1 MPEIREQAMLM
12 GARAAEAVRE
22 GWLPDSIQRSDEDLT
37 ALILDLRRT
46 NQVPARMYVCIM
58 YVCMHACMQDLTALI
73 LDRRRTNQEERRRLL
88 AAREAARDSS
98 HKAGYKAGYVCR
110 HRHRHGRQT
119 YKGCM
124 PAVAARDS
132 SHKAGRRPASYM
144 SALYVCLLCLPYVS
158 ALYVP

>member
-1 MPEIREQAMLM
+1 MPEMREQAMLM

-37 ALILDLRRT
+37 ALILEL
-46 NQVPARMYVCIM
+46 
-58 YVCMHACMQDLTALI
+58 
-73 LDRRRTNQEERRRLL
+73 RRTNQEERRRLL

-98 HKAGYKAGYVCR
+98 HKPGDKAGYMCR
-110 HRHRHGRQT
+110 HGHRHVRQT
-119 YKGCM
+119 YKGYV

-144 SALYVCLLCLPYVS
+144 SALYVGLVCLPYVS